1 MFGMSRGVMEIMKMQ
16 HPGMGWMYKENGW
29 EKDEKRRIYKS
40 GIDAVIWEDE
50 PFCCIQWKIKFW
62 VRERERE
69 RGTSCIIYG
78 TSLLYQGRKHVYTYA
93 SDQIIVSQCKD
104 SMPRQM
110 QVERL
115 PMKVFL
121 GTAVRL
127 KWTIIIKFSK
137 AASFFYQ

>member
-1 MFGMSRGVMEIMKMQ
+1 MSVLRGQYRCEIRTAHVVVVWCICFCEIYLLVRNCMN
-16 HPGMGWMYKENGW
+16 PS
-29 EKDEKRRIYKS
+29 EKILLFILNTITATS
-40 GIDAVIWEDE
+40 
-50 PFCCIQWKIKFW
+50 KILSQ
-62 VRERERE
+62 RERE